1 MQIDIYLKAKT
12 KDDLLENIE
21 KGWIKWKQCFRQ
33 LSQKEYGPDER
44 RIGDA
49 FLKKIYN

>member
-21 KGWIKWKQCFRQ
+21 KGWIK
-33 LSQKEYGPDER
+33 
-44 RIGDA
+44 
-49 FLKKIYN
+49 